1 MVQKENIAVT
11 AVMNLFH
18 KYRYNIKGNSPSFDG
33 HSQMFDVGA
42 SCDTA
47 DGNTIV

>member
-11 AVMNLFH
+11 AVKDLFH
-18 KYRYNIKGNSPSFDG
+18 QCKHNMKEKLSKFRG

-42 SCDTA
+42 PCDTA
-47 DGNTIV
+47 DVNTIV